1 MLRPDGP
8 DVPMEPRPATANVVF
23 LIQAP
28 ALAAMRSSP
37 ALSSEP
43 MDPGADIRIVRVQ
56 SLASL
61 SLAISPPDYS

>member
-1 MLRPDGP
+1 
-8 DVPMEPRPATANVVF
+8 
-23 LIQAP
+23 
-28 ALAAMRSSP
+28 LAAMRSSP